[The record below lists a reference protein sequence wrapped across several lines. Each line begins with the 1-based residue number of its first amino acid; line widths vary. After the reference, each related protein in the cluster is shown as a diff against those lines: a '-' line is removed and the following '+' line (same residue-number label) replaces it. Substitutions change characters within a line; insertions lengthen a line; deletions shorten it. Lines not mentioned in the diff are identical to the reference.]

1 MLFDFVLFMNPAGSG
16 RRSAG
21 PGPLQCGLLRGPEP
35 LRRVSTASMHVLTA
49 QRLRE
54 LEKSANLCR
63 QGIIR
68 ALVSAGSGHS
78 AGSLDMADVFT
89 ALYGHV
95 MRHDPAHPEWPDRD
109 RLLLSCG
116 HIAPV
121 RYSAMAYAG
130 YFPVEELLTL
140 RKFGT
145 RLQGHP
151 ERVRLPAVET
161 TSGPLGEGLAQ
172 GTGMAL
178 AAKLD
183 GKGWRVYVVT
193 SDAEHQCGLHWEAVL
208 TAAKFKLNN
217 LLSIVDRNF
226 IQIDGSTED
235 VMPLEPLAGKY
246 SAFNWNVLECNGNDI
261 ADFVQA
267 TERAQRCADR
277 PSVIIAHTVPGKG
290 VSYME
295 GDYTWHGKPPNRDQ
309 AGEALRELQEAYDRI
324 PAHG

>member
-1 MLFDFVLFMNPAGSG
+1 MQTLSS
-16 RRSAG
+16 RRLTQ
-21 PGPLQCGLLRGPEP
+21 LQE
-35 LRRVSTASMHVLTA
+35 
-49 QRLRE
+49 Q
-54 LEKSANLCR
+54 ANLCR

-68 ALVSAGSGHS
+68 SLLSAGSGHS
-78 AGSLDMADVFT
+78 AGPLDMADIFT
-89 ALYGHV
+89 ALYQHV
-95 MRHDPAHPEWPDRD
+95 MRHDPKNPEWEDRD

-116 HIAPV
+116 HITPV

-140 RKFGT
+140 RKFGS

-151 ERVRLPAVET
+151 ERVRLPALET

-178 AAKLD
+178 GAKMD
-183 GKGWRVYVVT
+183 AKSWRVYVVT

-217 LLSIVDRNF
+217 LINIIDRNF

-235 VMPLEPLAGKY
+235 IMPLEPLADKY
-246 SAFNWNVLECNGNDI
+246 RAFNWNVLECDGNDI
-261 ADFVQA
+261 AQFIA
-267 TERAQRCADR
+267 TVEKAHASKEK
-277 PSVIIAHTVPGKG
+277 PNVIIANTVPGKG

-309 AGEALRELQEAYDRI
+309 ADQALRELEAERERI
-324 PAHG
+324 LAHD

>member
-1 MLFDFVLFMNPAGSG
+1 MQ
-16 RRSAG
+16 
-21 PGPLQCGLLRGPEP
+21 PL
-35 LRRVSTASMHVLTA
+35 SA
-49 QRLRE
+49 QRLTE
-54 LEKSANLCR
+54 LQEQANLCR

-68 ALVSAGSGHS
+68 ALLAAGSGHS
-78 AGSLDMADVFT
+78 AGSLDMADIFT
-89 ALYGHV
+89 ALYQHV
-95 MRHDPAHPEWPDRD
+95 LLHDPKNPEWPQRD

-151 ERVRLPAVET
+151 ERVRLPALET

-178 AAKLD
+178 GAKMN
-183 GKGWRVYVVT
+183 GEQWRVYVVT
-193 SDAEHQCGLHWEAVL
+193 SDAEHQCGLHWEAVM
-208 TAAKFKLNN
+208 TAAKFQLNN
-217 LLSIVDRNF
+217 LINIIDRNF

-235 VMPLEPLAGKY
+235 VMPLEPLADKY
-246 SAFNWNVLECNGNDI
+246 RAFNWNVLECNGNDI
-261 ADFVQA
+261 AQFVA
-267 TERAQRCADR
+267 TVEKAQQSQDK
-277 PSVIIAHTVPGKG
+277 PSVIIAHTTPGKG

-295 GDYTWHGKPPNRDQ
+295 GDYTWHGKPPNKDQ
-309 AGEALRELQEAYDRI
+309 ADVALRELEAERERI
-324 PAHG
+324 LAHG

>member
-1 MLFDFVLFMNPAGSG
+1 MQ
-16 RRSAG
+16 
-21 PGPLQCGLLRGPEP
+21 PL
-35 LRRVSTASMHVLTA
+35 SA
-49 QRLRE
+49 QRLTE
-54 LEKSANLCR
+54 LQEQANLCR

-68 ALVSAGSGHS
+68 ALEAAGSGHS
-78 AGSLDMADVFT
+78 AGSLDMADIFT
-89 ALYGHV
+89 ALYQHV
-95 MRHDPAHPEWPDRD
+95 LRHDPKNPEWPQRD

-130 YFPVEELLTL
+130 YFPIEELLTL

-151 ERVRLPAVET
+151 ERVRLPALES

-178 AAKLD
+178 SAKMD
-183 GKGWRVYVVT
+183 AQEWRVYVIT

-208 TAAKFKLNN
+208 TAGKFKLNN
-217 LLSIVDRNF
+217 LISIIDRNF

-235 VMPLEPLAGKY
+235 VMPLEPLADKY
-246 SAFNWNVLECNGNDI
+246 RAFNWNVLECNGHDI
-261 ADFVQA
+261 AQFISTVEQ
-267 TERAQRCADR
+267 AQRSQDK
-277 PSVIIAHTVPGKG
+277 PSVIIAHTTPGKG

-295 GDYTWHGKPPNRDQ
+295 GDYTWHGKPPNNTQ
-309 AGEALRELQEAYDRI
+309 AEEALRELQAERERI
-324 PAHG
+324 LAHG

>member
-1 MLFDFVLFMNPAGSG
+1 MGLIG
-16 RRSAG
+16 RRSGRGAARAAG
-21 PGPLQCGLLRGPEP
+21 IAPL
-35 LRRVSTASMHVLTA
+35 MHSLSS
-49 QRLRE
+49 QRITELRE
-54 LEKSANLCR
+54 RANLVR

-68 ALVSAGSGHS
+68 SLVSAGSGHS

-89 ALYGHV
+89 ALYHQV
-95 MRHDPAHPEWPDRD
+95 MRHDPANPEWEDRD

-130 YFPVEELLTL
+130 YFSPDELLTL

-151 ERVRLPAVET
+151 ERVRMHALET

-183 GKGWRVYVVT
+183 KKDWRVYVVT
-193 SDAEHQCGLHWEAVL
+193 SDAEHQCGLHMEAMM
-208 TAAKFKLNN
+208 TAPKFKLDN
-217 LLSIVDRNF
+217 LTCIIDRNF

-235 VMPLEPLAGKY
+235 IMPLEPLADKY
-246 SAFNWNVLECNGNDI
+246 RAFNWEVFECDGNDI
-261 ADFVQA
+261 AAFIETAEKAKLVKGKPQ
-267 TERAQRCADR
+267 
-277 PSVIIAHTVPGKG
+277 VIIANTVPGKG

-295 GDYTWHGKPPNRDQ
+295 GDYTWHGKPPNKEQ
-309 AGEALRELQEAYDRI
+309 AQAALSELETARERI
-324 PAHG
+324 LAHHG

>member
-1 MLFDFVLFMNPAGSG
+1 MQAL
-16 RRSAG
+16 SA
-21 PGPLQCGLLRGPEP
+21 PR
-35 LRRVSTASMHVLTA
+35 LT
-49 QRLRE
+49 E
-54 LEKSANLCR
+54 LKEQANLCR

-68 ALVSAGSGHS
+68 SLLAAGSGHS
-78 AGSLDMADVFT
+78 AGSLDMADIFT
-89 ALYGHV
+89 ALYQHV
-95 MRHDPAHPEWPDRD
+95 LNHDPKNPQWPKRD

-151 ERVRLPAVET
+151 ERVRLPALET

-178 AAKLD
+178 GAKMN
-183 GKGWRVYVVT
+183 GETWRVYVVT

-208 TAAKFKLNN
+208 TAGKFELNN
-217 LLSIVDRNF
+217 LISIIDRNF

-235 VMPLEPLAGKY
+235 VMPLEPLADKY
-246 SAFNWNVLECNGNDI
+246 RAFNWNVLECNGNDI
-261 ADFVQA
+261 AQFIET
-267 TERAQRCADR
+267 TEKAQQSKDK
-277 PSVIIAHTVPGKG
+277 PTVIIAHTTPGKG
-290 VSYME
+290 VTYME
-295 GDYTWHGKPPNRDQ
+295 GDYTWHGKPPNKEQ
-309 AGEALRELQEAYDRI
+309 ADEALRELEAERERI
-324 PAHG
+324 LAHG